1 MIYLDTH
8 VVVWLCEARM
18 DKLTP
23 QGIAA
28 LEAEDLAI
36 SPMVVLELAYLYE
49 THRTKVGAERMVQ
62 LLTDQIEV
70 VVDKQSFDRVAHQAL
85 HETWTRDPFDR
96 LIVAQAKLTQSRL
109 LSKDR
114 MIREHYRHAIW

>member
-8 VVVWLCEARM
+8 VVVWLCEARTE
-18 DKLTP
+18 KLTP

-28 LEAEDLAI
+28 IDGDAAAI

-49 THRTKVGAERMVQ
+49 AKRTKVGAERMIQ
-62 LLTDQIEV
+62 MLTDQIEL
-70 VVDKQSFDRVAHQAL
+70 VVDKQPFDRVAEQAI